1 MKRLLSVTSFTALLS
16 ILRMCTGVIIAK
28 IIAIYAGPAGM
39 AMLGQIQS
47 GIGILNGI
55 INAPLGSSIVRY
67 TAENSSDSFDKCAPW
82 WRASIHWVVILL
94 LVIIPMGCLLSEEL
108 SVWLF
113 NNDDYYWIIII
124 ACWVLPFVAM
134 NTLVT
139 SVINGLQKYKI
150 FVILGMVS
158 NIISTTI
165 MIILIYNY
173 NIKGALV
180 AAVINNAVSGLVMIL
195 AVLRQPWFK
204 LKYWWG
210 KTETDNRKKI
220 ASYML
225 MAITSTLT
233 VPVSM
238 IIIRNIMITNLGW
251 EITGQWQAVWKI
263 SEVYLAVITMSLGTY
278 YLPKLSSLKNKNAIK
293 NEIKKTAIIVM
304 PIVILLAMC
313 VYFFRDVA
321 IHFLFTKEFS
331 EARNLF
337 ALQLCGDVM
346 KILSWLYAYPM
357 LSSGAARWY
366 IGSELLFS
374 FLLIILSWSL
384 VPIYGAQ
391 GANLAYLINYI
402 LYFSFVFLNLS
413 KFIK

>member
-28 IIAIYAGPAGM
+28 IIAIYAGPTGM

-67 TAENSSDSFDKCAPW
+67 TAENSADSFDKCAPW
-82 WRASIHWVVILL
+82 WRASVHWVVTLL
-94 LVIIPMGCLLSEEL
+94 LIIIPIGCLLSEKL

-134 NTLVT
+134 NTLIT
-139 SVINGLQKYKI
+139 SVINGLQKYKF
-150 FVILGMVS
+150 FVILGMTS
-158 NIISTTI
+158 NIISTFI

-180 AAVINNAVSGLVMIL
+180 AAVINNAVAGLIMIL
-195 AVLRQPWFK
+195 AVLKQPWFK

-251 EITGQWQAVWKI
+251 EVTGQWQAVWKI

-278 YLPKLSSLKNKNAIK
+278 YLPKLSSLKNKNDIE
-293 NEIKKTAIIVM
+293 NEIKKTAITVM
-304 PIVILLAMC
+304 PIVILLALC
-313 VYFFRDVA
+313 VYFLRDVA
-321 IHFLFTKEFS
+321 IQFLFTKEFS
-331 EARNLF
+331 EAKNLF

-402 LYFSFVFLNLS
+402 LYFSFVFFNLP